1 MGRDEGALVAEANG
15 LAHDTDPSSRDRK
28 RPGTPSTSGY
38 ASPGQ
43 PAGAADTPGAPARS
57 MMVEHR
63 IKKRIE
69 DVEDSRSLN
78 FRSSDMGTVASLLHF
93 FGMMV
98 MLILGHTQDLLRR
111 LRDIFS
117 SPRANRTPPG
127 YAPLMSDFDSFYT
140 RRFYKRIEDVFNR
153 PICSAPDSWL
163 DVMLR
168 EPALAK
174 DGETPCHKPSGRVQ
188 RCLNLASYNYLGFAN
203 QDPYCTPRVLETL
216 RTHSASTCSSML
228 ESGHSDVLAELQRK
242 VAQFLGKEDAVVF
255 GMGFATNSTVIPALV
270 GKGCLVLSDALN
282 HTSIVTG
289 VRSSGASVRI
299 FRHNDVGHLE
309 RTLRF
314 AIAEGQPRTRR
325 PWRKVLIIVEGIYSM
340 EGETACL
347 ADIVALKKKYK
358 AYLFLDEAHSIGAMG
373 RTGRGCAEHEGV
385 DTADI
390 DVMMGTFTKSFGS
403 CGGYIAGSRDLVE
416 HIRRSSPGT
425 LYAAAMSPPA
435 AQQALSALKVIM
447 GEDGSDRGVRK
458 IQRLHAAANW
468 MRVKLMDLGLAV
480 EGDWDSP
487 VIPVML
493 INSAKIASFSRILLE
508 RNIAAVV
515 VGFPATALLKGR
527 VRLCISA
534 GHSLSDMQY
543 ALECIK
549 DAADHLFLYYRK
561 GSGEEVPSAVRAMV
575 PGWERVLQDES

>member
-1 MGRDEGALVAEANG
+1 
-15 LAHDTDPSSRDRK
+15 
-28 RPGTPSTSGY
+28 
-38 ASPGQ
+38 
-43 PAGAADTPGAPARS
+43 
-57 MMVEHR
+57 
-63 IKKRIE
+63 
-69 DVEDSRSLN
+69 
-78 FRSSDMGTVASLLHF
+78 
-93 FGMMV
+93 
-98 MLILGHTQDLLRR
+98 
-111 LRDIFS
+111 
-117 SPRANRTPPG
+117 
-127 YAPLMSDFDSFYT
+127 
-140 RRFYKRIEDVFNR
+140 
-153 PICSAPDSWL
+153 
-163 DVMLR
+163 
-168 EPALAK
+168 
-174 DGETPCHKPSGRVQ
+174 
-188 RCLNLASYNYLGFAN
+188 
-203 QDPYCTPRVLETL
+203 
-216 RTHSASTCSSML
+216 
-228 ESGHSDVLAELQRK
+228 
-242 VAQFLGKEDAVVF
+242 LGKEDAVVF